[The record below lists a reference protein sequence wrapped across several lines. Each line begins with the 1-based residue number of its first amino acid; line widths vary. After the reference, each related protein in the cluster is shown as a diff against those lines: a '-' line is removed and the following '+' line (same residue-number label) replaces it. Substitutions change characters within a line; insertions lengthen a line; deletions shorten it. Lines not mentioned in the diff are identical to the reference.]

1 MFNLDIYLYP
11 AFALAVKILHL
22 IKYSNVACPRYK
34 SSQESTLFGWRS
46 VCFVEPHAYP
56 SCTYQDTFVSASLT
70 NSVGEKNTRT
80 CVNIFYWVFL
90 FTRRSRW
97 LSSWLKRTRLD
108 AENRHNDI
116 IYHSRTH
123 THTHTHTETKANASG
138 YWGAHSHS
146 HSHSSAPFP
155 FPFRCVGEDNR
166 GALLWMLHGISH
178 AWNLLL
184 LRAWARWFVVTY
196 GSKGQCRQAS

>member
-1 MFNLDIYLYP
+1 MFNLVIYLYP

-90 FTRRSRW
+90 FTRRSRS
-97 LSSWLKRTRLD
+97 LSSWLKWTRLD

-116 IYHSRTH
+116 IYHSRKH
-123 THTHTHTETKANASG
+123 THAHTLKQRQTLLGTWEPIRIPIRIPLPHF
-138 YWGAHSHS
+138 HSHS
-146 HSHSSAPFP
+146 DVSARIIAAHFYE
-155 FPFRCVGEDNR
+155 CYM
-166 GALLWMLHGISH
+166 A
-178 AWNLLL
+178 
-184 LRAWARWFVVTY
+184 
-196 GSKGQCRQAS
+196 

>member
-90 FTRRSRW
+90 FTRRSRS

-116 IYHSRTH
+116 IYHSRKH
-123 THTHTHTETKANASG
+123 THAHTHWNKGKRFWVLGSPFA
-138 YWGAHSHS
+138 
-146 HSHSSAPFP
+146 FP
-155 FPFRCVGEDNR
+155 FAFAFLCPIPIPIPMCRR
-166 GALLWMLHGISH
+166 G
-178 AWNLLL
+178 
-184 LRAWARWFVVTY
+184 
-196 GSKGQCRQAS
+196 

>member
-1 MFNLDIYLYP
+1 MLPSVHVL
-11 AFALAVKILHL
+11 AGVHLVWVALCVLCRTTCVSVVHI
-22 IKYSNVACPRYK
+22 SRYICICISHK
-34 SSQESTLFGWRS
+34 LSG
-46 VCFVEPHAYP
+46 
-56 SCTYQDTFVSASLT
+56 
-70 NSVGEKNTRT
+70 GKNTRT

-116 IYHSRTH
+116 IYHSRKH
-123 THTHTHTETKANASG
+123 THTRTHTETKANASG
-138 YWGAHSHS
+138 YLGAHSHS

-155 FPFRCVGEDNR
+155 FPFQCVGEDNR

-178 AWNLLL
+178 GWNLLL
-184 LRAWARWFVVTY
+184 LRARARWFVVTY